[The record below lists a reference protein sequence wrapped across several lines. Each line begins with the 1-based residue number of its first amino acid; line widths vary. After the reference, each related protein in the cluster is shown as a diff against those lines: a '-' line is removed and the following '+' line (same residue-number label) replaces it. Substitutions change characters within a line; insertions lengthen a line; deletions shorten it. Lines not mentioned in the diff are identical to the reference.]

1 MADLTFSRAWSVI
14 SDNWKTF
21 TIVGAVAALLSGILS
36 GPTFISPRYLSSSIV
51 YPVNLQSYSTETRT
65 DQLLQL
71 FESNSIRDSLI
82 QKFGLVEAYEIDTSE
97 AGSNFRLYNEFNDR
111 VTISKTRYESVQIEV
126 EDEDPQRAQAMVLE
140 MIDQLNL
147 LARRLQREKSEELLE
162 IAERA
167 LVHESY
173 KLDSVEAVLGN
184 MRQQYGLLAYD
195 QQSEELVKG
204 YVKALGTSPSKADQ
218 IKKLIEELEEKGGE
232 FRTLTALSDAF
243 RNNYDRLLTG
253 YEQAVSDVTKELT
266 YTNTVLYPELPDK
279 KVYPIRWLIVLLSV
293 VSALF
298 FCYVLIMMRGDKPA

>member
-1 MADLTFSRAWSVI
+1 MADFSFSKAWSVI
-14 SDNWKTF
+14 GDNWKTF
-21 TIVGAVAALLSGILS
+21 ATVAIASTLLSAILS
-36 GPTFISPRYLSSSIV
+36 GPSFIKPRYLSSAIV

-82 QKFGLVEAYEIDTSE
+82 LTYGLADVYEVDTTEPGAY
-97 AGSNFRLYNEFNDR
+97 FRLYNEFSDR

-126 EDEDPQRAQAMVLE
+126 EDEDPKRAQGMVIS

-167 LVHESY
+167 LAHESH
-173 KLDSVEAVLGN
+173 KLDSVEAILGN

-204 YVKALGTSPSKADQ
+204 YVKALGTSPAKANE
-218 IKKLIEELEEKGGE
+218 IKKLIDELEERGGQ

-243 RNNYDRLLTG
+243 RNNYDRLLTS

-266 YTNTVLYPELPDK
+266 YTNTILYPEVPDK
-279 KVYPIRWLIVLLSV
+279 KVYPIRWLIVVISV
-293 VSALF
+293 ASALF
-298 FCYVLIMMRGDKPA
+298 LCYLLMSMRISADG